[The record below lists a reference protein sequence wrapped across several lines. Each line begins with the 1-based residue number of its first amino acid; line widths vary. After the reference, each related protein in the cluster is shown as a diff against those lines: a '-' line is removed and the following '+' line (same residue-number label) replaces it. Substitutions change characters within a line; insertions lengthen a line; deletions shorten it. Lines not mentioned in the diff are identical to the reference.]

1 MPNHA
6 VYRLHSSRTARIGF
20 CAATCLALGSAPVW
34 AVSRDLA
41 VVPLF
46 DGQRSEFLNTW
57 GGAWG
62 PGSTQ
67 SIRLLPADAQS
78 GRRGLCVE
86 LGQVPAAEHRY
97 LQCFASGFGPTREYY
112 QTRNL
117 ARYERLHIGLQ
128 NRTHAALRCAVQV
141 KDYRDSKG
149 QSATYRFELP
159 ASEAA
164 VSIEAPLALADARW
178 TVEGHPDLSRVL
190 TIDFLFEPCTA
201 IRSGQVYLS
210 DVSLVEPGGPVDI
223 ETSPLP
229 VLVER
234 LARRQWDALWSA
246 RNRRHGMI
254 PNNSYQ
260 ATDAGLNT
268 TAAVL
273 WMLPAATRRGWV
285 QQAEADRY
293 VESLLHTI
301 GGLLDRAKY
310 LPPRNVD
317 WMTLKPSLLPE
328 ESSVDAAFLTL
339 APVPIQVARLDF
351 ARLAYGH
358 RSDAEPFRFRR
369 FFLPRGMAHGLP
381 LPHAA
386 QRGRVRALRLRRLY
400 QRRQFDLAGGAAR
413 VQPSRAHRDA
423 LEHQHQAGADAIG
436 RARGTRRGTQYS
448 GSGSHPMVHQLKE
461 FRRPSR
467 RPCGTSSLNV
477 RQRGVDTY
485 PDRGL
490 AVNPWQNFVGYEQD
504 VMSKLAAEGRPYLLQ
519 PDAGDDGTLTCY
531 RQFSVCED
539 FGQSDLFMPWSA
551 AMALL
556 ADADRSEQSLRFLLQ
571 HRLYGPCGLTD
582 SAKWATGAAEP
593 YAVTARNDFWN
604 TGLATMALLE
614 WLDGPARSSTSFAA
628 LPEVRVALD
637 RVFPATRREQA
648 SNQST
653 TSAK

>member
-1 MPNHA
+1 MLDYA
-6 VYRLHSSRTARIGF
+6 LYRLSSSRTARIGF
-20 CAATCLALGSAPVW
+20 CAVTWLALGGAPARVV
-34 AVSRDLA
+34 AGDLA

-46 DGQRSEFLNTW
+46 DGQQSEFLNTW

-67 SIRLLPADAQS
+67 GIRLLPADAPRG
-78 GRRGLCVE
+78 GRVLCVE
-86 LGQVPAAEHRY
+86 LGQVAAAEHRY
-97 LQCFASGFGPTREYY
+97 LQCFACGFGPTREYY

-117 ARYERLHIGLQ
+117 ARYERLHIDLQ
-128 NRTHAALRCAVQV
+128 NRTHTALRCAVQV

-159 ASEAA
+159 ATEAA
-164 VSIEAPLALADARW
+164 VLIEVPLALADARW
-178 TVEGHPDLSRVL
+178 VVEGHPDLSRVL

-201 IRSGQVYLS
+201 IRSGQVCLS

-223 ETSPLP
+223 DTSPLP

-246 RNRRHGMI
+246 RNRSHGMI

-285 QQAEADRY
+285 QQAEADGY
-293 VESLLHTI
+293 VDLLLRTI
-301 GGLLDRAKY
+301 GGLLDRAKH

-317 WMTLKPSLLPE
+317 WTTLKPSLLPE
-328 ESSVDAAFLTL
+328 ESSVDAAFLAL
-339 APVPIQVARLDF
+339 ALYQYKWLSSTSPPLRAAIDRTQIRFDFAAFSCPDGWRMAYRYATPQGAEGFVRCVYDGYTNEGNLTSLAAHLMPNHRVPIET
-351 ARLAYGH
+351 H
-358 RSDAEPFRFRR
+358 WNTSTK
-369 FFLPRGMAHGLP
+369 
-381 LPHAA
+381 
-386 QRGRVRALRLRRLY
+386 RVRME
-400 QRRQFDLAGGAAR
+400 LAGLGA
-413 VQPSRAHRDA
+413 P
-423 LEHQHQAGADAIG
+423 GTPG
-436 RARGTRRGTQYS
+436 RAA
-448 GSGSHPMVHQLKE
+448 MVHQCKE
-461 FRRPSR
+461 FRAPF
-467 RPCGTSSLNV
+467 TQALWNLFVDV
-477 RQRGVDTY
+477 RQRGVDIY

-504 VMSKLAAEGRPYLLQ
+504 VMSKLAVEGRPFLIQ

-539 FGQSDLFMPWSA
+539 FGQGDLFMPWSV

-571 HRLYGPCGLTD
+571 HRLYGPCGLAD
-582 SAKWATGAAEP
+582 SAKWRTDAAEP
-593 YAVTARNDFWN
+593 YAVTSRNDFWN

-614 WLDGPARSSTSFAA
+614 WLDGPARLSTSFAA
-628 LPEVRVALD
+628 LPEVRAALD
-637 RVFPATRREQA
+637 RVFPTTQREQTSTA
-648 SNQST
+648 S
-653 TSAK
+653 TSSSP

>member
-1 MPNHA
+1 MLDYA
-6 VYRLHSSRTARIGF
+6 MYRLNSSRTARIGF
-20 CAATCLALGSAPVW
+20 CVATWLALGSAPAW
-34 AVSRDLA
+34 AVSHDLA

-78 GRRGLCVE
+78 GRRVLCVE

-128 NRTHAALRCAVQV
+128 NMTHTALRCALQV
-141 KDYRDSKG
+141 KDYRDSKS

-159 ASEAA
+159 ATEAA
-164 VSIEAPLALADARW
+164 VSIEVPLALADAHW

-223 ETSPLP
+223 DTSPLP

-246 RNRRHGMI
+246 RSRSHGMI

-285 QQAEADRY
+285 QQADADRY
-293 VESLLHTI
+293 VESLVHTI

-317 WMTLKPSLLPE
+317 WTTLKPSLLPE
-328 ESSVDAAFLTL
+328 ESSVDAAFLAL
-339 APVPIQVARLDF
+339 ALYQYKCLSSTSP
-351 ARLAYGH
+351 RLAYGH
-358 RSDAEPFRFRR
+358 RADAEPFRFRR
-369 FFLPRGMAHGLP
+369 LFLPRRLAHGLP
-381 LPHAA
+381 LPHAPE
-386 QRGRVRALRLRRLY
+386 RGRVRALRVRRLY
-400 QRRQFDLAGGAAR
+400 ERRQFDLAGGDSSCPAIAC
-413 VQPSRAHRDA
+413 PSRR
-423 LEHQHQAGADAIG
+423 IG
-436 RARGTRRGTQYS
+436 TPAPSGRGCNWPGP
-448 GSGSHPMVHQLKE
+448 GHAPMVHQFKE
-461 FRRPSR
+461 FRAPF
-467 RPCGTSSLNV
+467 TQALWNLFVDV

-504 VMSKLAAEGRPYLLQ
+504 VMSKLAAQGRPYLLQ

-556 ADADRSEQSLRFLLQ
+556 AGADRSEQSLRFLLQ

-582 SAKWATGAAEP
+582 SAKWATGA
-593 YAVTARNDFWN
+593 V
-604 TGLATMALLE
+604 
-614 WLDGPARSSTSFAA
+614 
-628 LPEVRVALD
+628 
-637 RVFPATRREQA
+637 Q
-648 SNQST
+648 
-653 TSAK
+653 

>member
-1 MPNHA
+1 MFSIA
-6 VYRLHSSRTARIGF
+6 VYRLNSSRTVRIGF
-20 CAATCLALGSAPVW
+20 CAASVLALQIAPAWV
-34 AVSRDLA
+34 VSHDLA

-67 SIRLLPADAQS
+67 SIRLLPADGQN
-78 GRRGLCVE
+78 GRRVLCVE

-117 ARYERLHIGLQ
+117 ARYERLNIGLQ
-128 NRTHAALRCAVQV
+128 NRTHTELHCAMQV
-141 KDYRDSKG
+141 KDYRDSKS

-159 ASEAA
+159 ATEAA
-164 VSIEAPLALADARW
+164 ISVEAPLALADAHW
-178 TVEGHPDLSRVL
+178 TVAGHPDLSRVL
-190 TIDFLFEPCTA
+190 SIDFLFEPRTT

-210 DVSLVEPGGPVDI
+210 DMSLVEPGGPVDI
-223 ETSPLP
+223 NTSPLP

-246 RNRRHGMI
+246 RNRSHGMI

-285 QQAEADRY
+285 QQANADRY
-293 VESLLHTI
+293 VESLVHTI
-301 GGLLDRAKY
+301 DGLLDRAKY

-317 WMTLKPSLLPE
+317 WTTLKPSLLPE

-339 APVPIQVARLDF
+339 ALYQYKRLPSTSPALRTAIDQTQNRFDFSAFSCPEGWRMAYRYRTPWSAEGFVRCVYDGYTNEGNLTSLAAHLVSSHRVPIETHWNTSTKRARMQL
-351 ARLAYGH
+351 
-358 RSDAEPFRFRR
+358 AEPS
-369 FFLPRGMAHGLP
+369 
-381 LPHAA
+381 HA
-386 QRGRVRALRLRRLY
+386 
-400 QRRQFDLAGGAAR
+400 
-413 VQPSRAHRDA
+413 
-423 LEHQHQAGADAIG
+423 
-436 RARGTRRGTQYS
+436 
-448 GSGSHPMVHQLKE
+448 PMVHQFRE
-461 FRRPSR
+461 FRAPF
-467 RPCGTSSLNV
+467 TQVLWNLFVDV

-504 VMSKLAAEGRPYLLQ
+504 VMSKLAAQGRPLLLQ

-551 AMALL
+551 AVALL
-556 ADADRSEQSLRFLLQ
+556 ADANRSEQSLRFLLQ
-571 HRLYGPCGLTD
+571 HGLYGPCGLTD
-582 SAKWATGAAEP
+582 SAKWMTGAPQP

-604 TGLATMALLE
+604 TSLATMALLE
-614 WLDGPARSSTSFAA
+614 WLDGPARSSSSFAA
-628 LPEVRVALD
+628 LPEVRTALD
-637 RVFPATRREQA
+637 RVFPTTRREQV
-648 SNQST
+648 SNVSLP
-653 TSAK
+653 SAP

>member
-1 MPNHA
+1 MLFSTKPKDWINMLHHA
-6 VYRLHSSRTARIGF
+6 VHRLKSSRTVRIRF
-20 CAATCLALGSAPVW
+20 CVAVWLALGNAPPW

-57 GGAWG
+57 GGSWG
-62 PGSTQ
+62 PGTTQ
-67 SIRLLPADAQS
+67 SIRLLSADAQN
-78 GRRGLCVE
+78 GRRVLCVE
-86 LGQVPAAEHRY
+86 LGQVPVGEHRY

-128 NRTHAALRCAVQV
+128 NKTHTALRCAVQV
-141 KDYRDSKG
+141 KDYRDSKS

-159 ASEAA
+159 ATEAA
-164 VSIEAPLALADARW
+164 ATIEVPLALADAHW

-190 TIDFLFEPCTA
+190 AIDFLFEPCTA
-201 IRSGQVYLS
+201 ICSGQVYLS
-210 DVSLVEPGGPVDI
+210 DVSLVEPGGPVEID
-223 ETSPLP
+223 TSLLP

-246 RNRRHGMI
+246 RSRSHGMI

-273 WMLPAATRRGWV
+273 WMLPAATRRRWV
-285 QQAEADRY
+285 QQADADRY
-293 VESLLHTI
+293 VESLVRTI
-301 GGLLDRAKY
+301 GGMLDRAKY

-317 WMTLKPSLLPE
+317 WVTLKPSLLPE

-339 APVPIQVARLDF
+339 ALYQYKWLSSTSPHLRMAIDQTQDRFDFAAFSCPDGWRMAYRYPTPQSAEGFVHCVYDGYTNEGNLTSLAAHLVSSHRVPIETHWNTSAK
-351 ARLAYGH
+351 
-358 RSDAEPFRFRR
+358 
-369 FFLPRGMAHGLP
+369 
-381 LPHAA
+381 
-386 QRGRVRALRLRRLY
+386 RVRM
-400 QRRQFDLAGGAAR
+400 QLAG
-413 VQPSRAHRDA
+413 
-423 LEHQHQAGADAIG
+423 L
-436 RARGTRRGTQYS
+436 
-448 GSGSHPMVHQLKE
+448 SHAPIVHSYKE
-461 FRRPSR
+461 FRAPF
-467 RPCGTSSLNV
+467 TQALWNLFVDV

-490 AVNPWQNFVGYEQD
+490 AVNPWQNFVGYEQN
-504 VMSKLAAEGRPYLLQ
+504 VMSKLASQGRPYLIQ

-551 AMALL
+551 AMPLL

-571 HRLYGPCGLTD
+571 HGLYGPCGLTD
-582 SAKWATGAAEP
+582 SARWTTGAPEP
-593 YAVTARNDFWN
+593 HAVTARNDFWN

-614 WLDGPARSSTSFAA
+614 RLDGPARLSASFAA
-628 LPEVRVALD
+628 LPDVRAALD
-637 RVFPATRREQA
+637 RVFPVAPHEQA
-648 SNQST
+648 SNLST
-653 TSAK
+653 TSAP